1 MQQAR
6 RHFEGYLK
14 QVDRAVRASQ
24 RHTPHKKRQELG
36 QSTDWSGIVFAMA
49 SSKPF
54 ISPGISTGT
63 HPIGWLD
70 SNSQYGNILAT
81 AQLHLKLKRLIDEA
95 LPAPLRGVFDVIKIE
110 TAALTLT
117 VSSAAF
123 AAKFRQLAPSVT
135 RHLNH
140 KGWNFTEVK
149 LKVQGA
155 VDVQVPIKA
164 SREARL
170 LQPSDLESFEK
181 LLETLRPGPLAD
193 SVARLI
199 AHHRR
204 SE

>member
-1 MQQAR
+1 M
-6 RHFEGYLK
+6 FG
-14 QVDRAVRASQ
+14 
-24 RHTPHKKRQELG
+24 
-36 QSTDWSGIVFAMA
+36 MA

-54 ISPGISTGT
+54 ISAGRATGT

-70 SNSQYGNILAT
+70 SNSQYGNVLAT
-81 AQLHLKLKRLIDEA
+81 AQLHLKLKHAIDEA
-95 LPAPLRGVFDVIKIE
+95 LPAPIRGVFDVIKID
-110 TAALTLT
+110 ASALTLT

-135 RHLNH
+135 KHLNQ

-164 SREARL
+164 PREARL
-170 LQPSDLESFEK
+170 LQSGDLTAFEE
-181 LLETLRPGPLAD
+181 LLKTLEPGPLAD

-199 AHHRR
+199 AHHRQ
-204 SE
+204 SS